1 MPQEK
6 SAIGRAIDHVGGQVL
21 LSQAIG
27 VSQQSVSKW
36 NVRGWAP
43 GDRAEDIARATGHAV
58 TVGDLKADRD
68 VRDQGRE

>member
-6 SAIGRAIDHVGGQVL
+6 SAIARAIDHAGGQVL

-43 GDRAEDIARATGHAV
+43 ADRAEDIARATGHAV
-58 TVGDLKADRD
+58 TADELRD
-68 VRDQGRE
+68 DSYV